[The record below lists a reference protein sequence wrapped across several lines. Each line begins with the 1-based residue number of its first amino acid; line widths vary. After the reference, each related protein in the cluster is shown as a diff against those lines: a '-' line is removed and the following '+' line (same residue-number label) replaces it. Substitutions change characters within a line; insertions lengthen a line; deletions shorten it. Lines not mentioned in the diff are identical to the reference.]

1 MHGYSDNFLLLCQ
14 AEEYCLDIF
23 AGQRQL
29 DVLLHHFRLAVNV
42 DVKKRAAIGTGIRRC
57 RTRSSC
63 RYRQR
68 ERQCPDKEGVCAHA
82 RPAEHAV

>member
-14 AEEYCLDIF
+14 AEEYGLDVF

-42 DVKKRAAIGTGIRRC
+42 DVKKRAAIGTGIRGS

-68 ERQCPDKEGVCAHA
+68 ERQCPDKEGMWAN
-82 RPAEHAV
+82 AEHAV